1 MNPQAIDR
9 FVITRHFKKRSSTE
23 INTINTMNTPIYD
36 FVTDYMNS
44 GISRLHMPGHK
55 GRGPLG
61 VEIRDI
67 TEIRGADVLCEA
79 GGIIGESE
87 ANATAMFGTGH
98 SFYSTEGS
106 SLAIRAML
114 FLALQRARQMQAAR
128 PVVLAARN
136 AHKAFLYACA
146 LLDCDIEWI
155 YPEETA
161 LNSVCACHPTPA
173 LVASRL
179 REMDR
184 RPFAVYL
191 TSPDYLGTL
200 ADVRGITDAVR
211 TVCESGSA
219 AWMQNTSENKAFA
232 EIPVLVDNAHGAYL
246 HFLPESL
253 HPLDLGAYMSCDSAH
268 KTLPV
273 LTGGAYLQISR
284 RAMEELGPEIR
295 PALSLFA
302 STSPSYLIL
311 QSLDLCNAYLADGY
325 PARLAGTIARIGAL
339 KAALKASGVPVRES
353 EPLKLVIDASLVRRD
368 SLPGAAGTADPGAAA
383 TADPG
388 TAGTAD
394 PGTAADPN
402 RSGGAYLA
410 EILRGAGI
418 EPEFADTDYLVLMLT
433 PENPEEDYEKIKRAL
448 TDFCRAGGF
457 RPGTPTSPLRL
468 RPLPQA
474 LSVREAIFSPHEIL
488 PVSGCIGRVC
498 GQPTVSCPPA
508 IPIAVSGEIITEDVI
523 PVFLACGVTELSV
536 VKQTAGQN

>member
-1 MNPQAIDR
+1 
-9 FVITRHFKKRSSTE
+9 
-23 INTINTMNTPIYD
+23 MNTPIYD
-36 FVTDYMNS
+36 FVTDYINS

-79 GGIIGESE
+79 EGIIGESE
-87 ANATAMFGTGH
+87 TNATALFGTGH

-155 YPEETA
+155 FPEETA

-211 TVCESGSA
+211 TVCESGRA
-219 AWMQNTSENKAFA
+219 AWLQGTSENKASA

-246 HFLPESL
+246 HFLPESR

-273 LTGGAYLQISR
+273 LTGGAYLQVSR
-284 RAMEELGPEIR
+284 RAMEDLGPEIR

-325 PARLAGTIARIGAL
+325 PARLAGTIARIEAL
-339 KAALKASGVPVRES
+339 KAALKASGVPVLES

-368 SLPGAAGTADPGAAA
+368 SLPGAAGTAES
-383 TADPG
+383 
-388 TAGTAD
+388 
-394 PGTAADPN
+394 GTAAEPD

-448 TDFCRAGGF
+448 TDFCRAGRF
-457 RPGTPTSPLRL
+457 RPGTPAPPLRL

-488 PVSGCIGRVC
+488 PAADCIGRVC

-536 VKQTAGQN
+536 VKQTAGLN

>member
-1 MNPQAIDR
+1 
-9 FVITRHFKKRSSTE
+9 
-23 INTINTMNTPIYD
+23 MNTPIYD

-79 GGIIGESE
+79 EGIIGESE
-87 ANATAMFGTGH
+87 ANATALFGTGH

-155 YPEETA
+155 FPEETA

-219 AWMQNTSENKAFA
+219 AWMKGASENMASA

-246 HFLPESL
+246 HFLPESR

-273 LTGGAYLQISR
+273 LTGGAYLQVSR
-284 RAMEELGPEIR
+284 RAMEELRPEIR

-325 PARLAGTIARIGAL
+325 PARLAGSIARIDAL
-339 KAALKASGVPVRES
+339 KAALKASGVPVLES

-368 SLPGAAGTADPGAAA
+368 CLSGAA
-383 TADPG
+383 
-388 TAGTAD
+388 
-394 PGTAADPN
+394 
-402 RSGGAYLA
+402 GAYLA

-457 RPGTPTSPLRL
+457 RPGTPAETGASSGPEFSPSGKEAPSADAAPLCL

-488 PVSGCIGRVC
+488 PVSDCIRRVC